1 MLEMKTYVD
10 IGCTIFTQ
18 PKPVNNHLKFGK
30 YFGGHSV
37 LGLMLKAVVG
47 VGATVAFRSAVR

>member
-18 PKPVNNHLKFGK
+18 PKPVNNHPKFGR
-30 YFGGHSV
+30 YIEGYSV

-47 VGATVAFRSAVR
+47 AGASVAFASAVR

>member
-1 MLEMKTYVD
+1 MLEMKTCVD

-18 PKPVNNHLKFGK
+18 PKPVNNHLKFGR
-30 YFGGHSV
+30 YCGGYSV

-47 VGATVAFRSAVR
+47 VGASTAFANAVR

>member
-18 PKPVNNHLKFGK
+18 PKPVNNHLKFGT
-30 YFGGHSV
+30 YFGGYSV
-37 LGLMLKAVVG
+37 LGLMLKAAVG
-47 VGATVAFRSAVR
+47 VGDTTAFASAVR